1 MNEQKEQSVPMRV
14 RLMPSYYPRFACTGG
29 DCRFSCCDGGWK
41 IAFNKKD
48 YLKIKRAAKS
58 PQLEQLC
65 ETTCRRIRD
74 TNSNSYA
81 EFRLPD
87 GRCGFLNGQNL
98 CSLQIE
104 CGHDTLPK
112 VCRVYPR
119 TERYTPY
126 GKECSMTPSCDAVLD
141 LLWDMP
147 DGIDFTEEA
156 LPHAPRITALFAPNE
171 LLFPEVRAQCV
182 DILQARQF
190 SLDHRMLLLGMVLN
204 MLKEQLLAAEQQPK
218 EWAEQPLDLTV
229 WQQKVGLLLEGAASG
244 HMFDTLSGNT
254 KMFLSNHLI
263 TVSITDSREMLEAAY
278 TMLGVM
284 MEDKQEGLHVDAKCY
299 IETAAQVQAFL
310 AQHAC
315 FMENL
320 MVNNLFYLAYPRT
333 ATAEA
338 LWQDY
343 VALCNLYSYYKF
355 CITAS
360 CVEEISKERVFWAVA
375 RCSRNLLH
383 DDQSAAKL
391 RTQFFAHNIDSL
403 AHMAILIL
411 G

>member
-1 MNEQKEQSVPMRV
+1 MNEQKKQSVPMRV

-58 PQLEQLC
+58 TKLEQLC
-65 ETTCRRIRD
+65 ETACRRIRD
-74 TNSNSYA
+74 PKSSWYA
-81 EFRLPD
+81 EFPLPN
-87 GRCGFLNGQNL
+87 GRCGFLNEQNL

-104 CGHDTLPK
+104 CGHDTLPW
-112 VCRVYPR
+112 VCRIYPR
-119 TERYTPY
+119 SERYTPY
-126 GKECSMTPSCDAVLD
+126 GKEYSMTPSCDAVLD
-141 LLWDMP
+141 ILWDMP
-147 DGIDFTEEA
+147 DGLDFIEEE
-156 LPHAPRITALFAPNE
+156 LPPAPYITCQFAPNE

-190 SLDHRMLLLGMVLN
+190 PFEHRMLLLGMALH
-204 MLKEQLLAAEQQPK
+204 MLKEQLQTAEEQAK
-218 EWAEQPLDLTV
+218 ESLDLTV

-299 IETAAQVQAFL
+299 IETAAKVQAFL
-310 AQHAC
+310 AQHAH

-360 CVEEISKERVFWAVA
+360 CVEEVSKERVFWAVA
-375 RCSRNLLH
+375 RCSRDLLH
-383 DDQSAAKL
+383 DDQGAAEL
-391 RTQFFAHNIDSL
+391 RTQFFAHNSDSL